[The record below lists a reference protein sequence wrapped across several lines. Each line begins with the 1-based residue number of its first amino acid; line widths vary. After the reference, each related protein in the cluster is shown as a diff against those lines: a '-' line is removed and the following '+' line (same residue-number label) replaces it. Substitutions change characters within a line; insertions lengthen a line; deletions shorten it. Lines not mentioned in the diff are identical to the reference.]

1 MRANRQRAV
10 RWLLLGTSAGGLVF
24 VSGCLA
30 LAERGLDI
38 LLSPAAA
45 GNISIAP
52 FTALAGLLGVLVAVR
67 PG

>member
-1 MRANRQRAV
+1 MRANRQRVA

-45 GNISIAP
+45 GNIGIAP

>member
-1 MRANRQRAV
+1 MRRIWPHAL

-45 GNISIAP
+45 GNINIAP
-52 FTALAGLLGVLVAVR
+52 YTAVAGLLGVLVAIR